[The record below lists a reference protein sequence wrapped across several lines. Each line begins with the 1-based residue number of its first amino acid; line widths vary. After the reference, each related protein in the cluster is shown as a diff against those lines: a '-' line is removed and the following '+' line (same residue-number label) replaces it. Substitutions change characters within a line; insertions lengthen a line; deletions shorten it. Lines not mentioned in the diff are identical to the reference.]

1 MFDNIVQ
8 ASAFHAVVAP
18 AIADLKI
25 WLSEGISGLPPE
37 NKTVTAIIFLRI
49 DDAYQKA
56 LLQNRESRMV
66 AQKILIEQQNRLG
79 NFVFNANLLFVLT
92 IMVVFCIVYLLIRQY
107 ILQIR
112 ESKAQSKL
120 HVSEAK
126 YRRLMNNSKAIIYRQ
141 SLPDGQY
148 EYVSPA
154 SINITGYTPDEFCNN
169 PMHIRNVIHPDWT
182 DYLEKQW
189 NKLLKGKI
197 PPFYE
202 FQIIH
207 KSGEI
212 RWIHQQNILIY
223 DEGGSIIATEGI
235 INDQTIRKQAEE
247 KLFENEKKFRSYVE
261 NSPFGIFIAD
271 EKGDYIDVNNAAC
284 EITGYSRDEL
294 LNKNLVG
301 MIPLEDQSIVKK
313 HFESVVKTGSAS
325 GSMHFLKKDKSKR
338 IWSVDAVKLSDTR
351 FLEFV
356 IDITVHKK
364 REEEKIKTQ
373 KIITDQKKLALVGQ
387 IAGKIAHDFNN
398 ILGIIMGNTE
408 LALLDCKDDKTKK
421 TLELV
426 FEQTL
431 RGKNL
436 TRNLVAFA
444 KDQEPKQQ
452 FFSVNEKIELVLNL
466 LKKDLEVIDVIKE
479 DGHGVPYLLADPGMI
494 EHALVNLIQNAIH
507 AISLIEHPKII
518 IRTFHKDK
526 NIYIEIED
534 NGCGISEDALDIIYE
549 PAFTMKGSRDIT
561 GSYKPGIK
569 GTGYGMANVKKYIEQ
584 HKGNI
589 VISSNVGKG
598 TKITISLPVIKKELT
613 QKEVIEIKKKN
624 FSFEKYIL
632 LVEDEQA
639 ISDVQYKILTHEPC
653 NHKVDVA
660 ANGQMAIDL
669 FDRNQYDFISLDY
682 VLPGEINGMDVYKH
696 IRQANKTVP
705 ILFVSGNLDF
715 LESVKELKNKDSC
728 VDHVSKPCQNKDYVN
743 TINDLLAKT

>member
-1 MFDNIVQ
+1 
-8 ASAFHAVVAP
+8 
-18 AIADLKI
+18 
-25 WLSEGISGLPPE
+25 
-37 NKTVTAIIFLRI
+37 
-49 DDAYQKA
+49 
-56 LLQNRESRMV
+56 
-66 AQKILIEQQNRLG
+66 
-79 NFVFNANLLFVLT
+79 
-92 IMVVFCIVYLLIRQY
+92 
-107 ILQIR
+107 
-112 ESKAQSKL
+112 
-120 HVSEAK
+120 
-126 YRRLMNNSKAIIYRQ
+126 
-141 SLPDGQY
+141 
-148 EYVSPA
+148 
-154 SINITGYTPDEFCNN
+154 
-169 PMHIRNVIHPDWT
+169 
-182 DYLEKQW
+182 
-189 NKLLKGKI
+189 
-197 PPFYE
+197 
-202 FQIIH
+202 
-207 KSGEI
+207 
-212 RWIHQQNILIY
+212 
-223 DEGGSIIATEGI
+223 
-235 INDQTIRKQAEE
+235 
-247 KLFENEKKFRSYVE
+247 
-261 NSPFGIFIAD
+261 
-271 EKGDYIDVNNAAC
+271 
-284 EITGYSRDEL
+284 
-294 LNKNLVG
+294 

-534 NGCGISEDALDIIYE
+534 NG
-549 PAFTMKGSRDIT
+549 
-561 GSYKPGIK
+561 
-569 GTGYGMANVKKYIEQ
+569 
-584 HKGNI
+584 
-589 VISSNVGKG
+589 
-598 TKITISLPVIKKELT
+598 
-613 QKEVIEIKKKN
+613 
-624 FSFEKYIL
+624 
-632 LVEDEQA
+632 
-639 ISDVQYKILTHEPC
+639 
-653 NHKVDVA
+653 
-660 ANGQMAIDL
+660 
-669 FDRNQYDFISLDY
+669 
-682 VLPGEINGMDVYKH
+682 
-696 IRQANKTVP
+696 
-705 ILFVSGNLDF
+705 
-715 LESVKELKNKDSC
+715 
-728 VDHVSKPCQNKDYVN
+728 
-743 TINDLLAKT
+743 